1 MAANVYE
8 CMLILDSN
16 KYNGD
21 PTGVVN
27 QIHSVL
33 ERHKCEILASRVWD
47 ERRLTYPVSGHKK
60 GTYYLIYFRGDGRN
74 LREVEQD
81 FHLTETILRF
91 LNLQIRKQLVDTML
105 AVARDEHAL
114 AIQTPGLTEEPTEG
128 VREPVAAAV
137 NVEE

>member
-27 QIHSVL
+27 QIHNVL
-33 ERHKCEILASRVWD
+33 ERHKYEILASRVWD
-47 ERRLTYPVSGHKK
+47 ERRLTYPISGHKK

-74 LREVEQD
+74 LREAEQD
-81 FHLTETILRF
+81 FHLTESILRF

-114 AIQTPGLTEEPTEG
+114 AIQTPGLAEEPAVTVG
-128 VREPVAAAV
+128 AVPAAV
-137 NVEE
+137 AEDE

>member
-1 MAANVYE
+1 VAANVYE

-21 PTGVVN
+21 PAGVVS
-27 QIHSVL
+27 QLHGIL

-47 ERRLTYPVSGHKK
+47 ERRLTYPISGHKK

-81 FHLTETILRF
+81 FHLTESILRF

-114 AIQTPGLTEEPTEG
+114 AIQTPGLTEEPVEA
-128 VREPVAAAV
+128 VAAVPAAIA
-137 NVEE
+137 EEE